1 MELLQDNWGSL
12 ASVVG
17 LFATVIGLSIA
28 ISASREAKAS
38 ADQSRT
44 AAEAAQIASVETR
57 DTISRTLTS
66 VDLQRAI
73 AVIER
78 LKVVHREQKWE
89 VALERYSGLRAMLA
103 DIEARIANRSSS
115 ISHEF
120 RDATTQLR
128 IIEDSVDKSIL
139 QDELP
144 TGYKEFNERLNVIQD
159 TLQKIASQTH
169 FSP

>member
-1 MELLQDNWGSL
+1 MDFLQDNWGSL

-28 ISASREAKAS
+28 ISTTRAARDS

-44 AAEAAQIASVETR
+44 AAEVAKIASVETR
-57 DTISRTLTS
+57 DAISRTLTS

-103 DIEARIANRSSS
+103 DIEARIANRSPS
-115 ISHEF
+115 ISREF
-120 RDATTQLR
+120 RDATAQLR

-139 QDELP
+139 R
-144 TGYKEFNERLNVIQD
+144 Y
-159 TLQKIASQTH
+159 SQIWCM
-169 FSP
+169 SRG